1 MELSSLALKIARSE
15 NLPVLSQ
22 VANNVLKLADSPD
35 ASPRAM
41 EQIIVRDPAISA
53 KILKVANSSYY
64 GLNGVETISRAV
76 ATLGMNTIRS
86 LVIGIAYQQ
95 MLAGKENA
103 AHYSKVEFWR
113 HSLAVA
119 VASKI
124 IAMIKMPAKAEELY
138 SVGMMHDVGYLVMD
152 RFLPSELNLIV
163 QTARAKRC
171 AVIDVEADLLGFDH
185 TDVGALLAEKWG
197 FSGVMLAGIKHHH
210 SLIEDLEHTETTAV
224 IALADGIAH
233 QAGFTNNSPDV
244 PRQLDRFAVQTLG
257 IPEEQL
263 KIISEVVA
271 KEVEK
276 AQEAFRIG

>member
-1 MELSSLALKIARSE
+1 MELSSLALKLARSE

-53 KILKVANSSYY
+53 KILRVANSSYY
-64 GLNGVETISRAV
+64 GLNGVETIGRAV

-95 MLAGKENA
+95 MMTGKENA
-103 AHYSKVEFWR
+103 GNYNKVEFWR

-138 SVGMMHDVGYLVMD
+138 GVGMMHDVGILVMD
-152 RFLPSELNLIV
+152 RFLPNELNLII
-163 QTARAKRC
+163 QTAHVKKC
-171 AVIDVEADLLGFDH
+171 EIIDIEAQLLGFDH

-197 FSGVMLAGIKHHH
+197 FSGMMLAGIKYHH
-210 SLIEDLEHTETTAV
+210 SMIEDLEHTETTAV

-233 QAGFTNNSPDV
+233 QVGFTNNSPAV
-244 PRQLDRFAVQTLG
+244 PKELDRFAVQTLS

-263 KIISEVVA
+263 KIIGEVVVR
-271 KEVEK
+271 EVEK
-276 AQEAFRIG
+276 AQEAFHIG